1 MPALRSP
8 LLSAPPR
15 LLPSLALA
23 LVLAP
28 ALAHAEE
35 PPAGPVVPTGTGGGQ
50 KPASAGTTELEGQG
64 KFGSPTAVDDEDKDV
79 TELNLSAGGIL
90 STGNSRNAAGTLA
103 SNLRLRRKIHQFSAV
118 ALGNYGASPP
128 TPEADKFEAT
138 VANVQGRVRYDA
150 YVSERWSVFGMVTG
164 RHDRFQGLD
173 FRLNVDPGVA
183 YYIFPKKNHRLWVEL
198 GYDYQFDLRR
208 DDAIIMKDD
217 MGAPVLDM
225 NGDTIQIADKI
236 AHNHAVRLF
245 AGYSNHLSE
254 KVTFDTG
261 LEYLQSVIRGDTF
274 RINWDNALTT
284 QLANRFSLSLTF
296 TLRYENHPLPDVRK
310 LDTITAMNVVYRFF

>member
-1 MPALRSP
+1 MPALRALPRHAP
-8 LLSAPPR
+8 L
-15 LLPSLALA
+15 SLTLA

-28 ALAHAEE
+28 ALVHAEE
-35 PPAGPVVPTGTGGGQ
+35 PAGPVVPTGTGGQ
-50 KPASAGTTELEGQG
+50 KPASGGTTEIEGQG
-64 KFGSPTAVDDEDKDV
+64 KFGSPTAVDDENKDV
-79 TELNLSAGGIL
+79 TELGLSAGGIL
-90 STGNSRNAAGTLA
+90 STGNSRNAAGTLS
-103 SNLRLRRKIHQFSAV
+103 SNLRVRRKVHQFGAV
-118 ALGNYGASPP
+118 VLGNYGASPP
-128 TPEADKFEAT
+128 SADADRYEAN
-138 VANVQGRVRYDA
+138 VANIQGRVRYDG
-150 YVSERWSVFGMVTG
+150 YISERWSLFTMVTG
-164 RHDRFQGLD
+164 RRDRFQGLD

-208 DDAIIMKDD
+208 DDAIIDKDE
-217 MGAPVLDM
+217 MGNPILDM
-225 NGDTIQIADKI
+225 DGNTVQVADKV

-245 AGYSNHLSE
+245 LGYANHLSE

-261 LEYLQSVIRGDTF
+261 LEYLQSVIRGETF

-296 TLRYENHPLPDVRK
+296 TLRYENNPLPDVRK